1 MNEASRDLVSQHPLY
16 LAMYKC
22 VEHELEMYDYRDFYP
37 GWGVMTVD
45 YRILIQEL
53 FKVDN
58 RELTSFVPRVG
69 SQYLK
74 FLIPLGF
81 GYPQHANTL
90 FRLILS
96 LPMCEYEIENMN
108 NVSSGDS
115 KGSSNNYIKQFPY
128 FMCSNNYLTEM
139 GDDEVAITI
148 REIILRMEDNKLADA
163 LTGFAFHEY
172 ELIPRSGSLEDPY
185 KLAFL
190 NHLIKPICS
199 MLKIALGIVT
209 KVETE
214 LPATWHRPLP
224 LIVDFMCRTDIV
236 ISKGSLVYC
245 VTEVKKYPLLPDY
258 NGKPLHVIRSL
269 FSDQKEIMKQLICEM
284 LYFKTDKGILTDSY
298 VVVFVE
304 IDLDSFER
312 NVHNLRPVNMGN
324 ESKKIVPIKYLIRNC
339 HSAKPTLR
347 ESLLAYIYKSVEE
360 DSKMVIKQERVRRLE
375 EHLKLP
381 GEALTD
387 AILSDE
393 RLNLSEGSGSRPST
407 RGTNISVFESISE
420 GTEQETKGEAE
431 AEADEMSIDVPRDS
445 NYVLMQNSD
454 VFNAQLVKLEA
465 ICFKRFLLELID
477 DNATLVA
484 KVYDPRM
491 VNIYEFKGYTLEE
504 KKEVCYEWYRTES
517 VCYSILT
524 KDPEFNSCY
533 IRQKTGQIM
542 ITMDKLYVAKGH
554 FNLFRYIEKVSL
566 PRNQETYEKAKK
578 QLEVIHRNGI
588 VHRDI
593 REDNILCTKEGEV
606 YIIDFAVAKPNVNTY
621 DLGLEQQDFHALER
635 LFA

>member
-1 MNEASRDLVSQHPLY
+1 MC
-16 LAMYKC
+16 KC
-22 VEHELEMYDYRDFYP
+22 VEDELEMYDYRDFYP
-37 GWGVMTVD
+37 GWRVMTVD

-58 RELTSFVPRVG
+58 QEMNHFISRV
-69 SQYLK
+69 QTRYLR
-74 FLIPLGF
+74 FLAYFEID
-81 GYPQHANTL
+81 YPQEVKRL

-96 LPMCEYEIENMN
+96 LPMCEYEIENKSN
-108 NVSSGDS
+108 SSSSGN

-128 FMCSNNYLTEM
+128 FRCGNNYLTEM

-148 REIILRMEDNKLADA
+148 REIFLRMEDNNLADA
-163 LTGFAFHEY
+163 LIGFAFHEY
-172 ELIPRSGSLEDPY
+172 ELIPRGGSLEDPY

-199 MLKIALGIVT
+199 ILKIALDIVT

-214 LPATWHRPLP
+214 RPATWHRPLP

-245 VTEVKKYPLLPDY
+245 VTEVKKYPLLPGY
-258 NGKPLHVIRSL
+258 NGKPLDGIRSL

-298 VVVFVE
+298 LVVFVE
-304 IDLDSFER
+304 LDLDSFER

-360 DSKMVIKQERVRRLE
+360 DSKMVIKRDRVRRLE

-393 RLNLSEGSGSRPST
+393 SLNFSEGSGSRPST
-407 RGTNISVFESISE
+407 RGTNISVLESINE
-420 GTEQETKGEAE
+420 GTEQEKEAEAE
-431 AEADEMSIDVPRDS
+431 AEADEMSIDVPKNS

-491 VNIYEFKGYTLEE
+491 VNIYEFKGYPFEE
-504 KKEVCYEWYRTES
+504 KKDVCYEWYRTER
-517 VCYSILT
+517 VCYSILS

-533 IRQKTGQIM
+533 VRQKTGQIM

-554 FNLFRYIEKVSL
+554 FNLFRYIEKAPL
-566 PRNQETYEKAKK
+566 PKDRETYEKARK
-578 QLEVIHRNGI
+578 QLEVIHRNRI

-593 REDNILCTKEGEV
+593 REDNILCTKEGQV
-606 YIIDFAVAKPNVNTY
+606 YIIDFALSKPNANIY
-621 DLGLEQQDFHALER
+621 ESGLEQQDFNDLER
-635 LFA
+635 VFA